1 MSVSEEPR
9 VLKHQLVRRQ
19 LDQLLDGLEP
29 GDAFPAERV
38 LAERYD
44 VARETLRQ
52 ALRELLVAGRIERRG
67 RSTVVAKPK
76 VTLPLAM
83 GSYTEAARAGGLPT
97 SRILVGWTEL
107 TADEVLA
114 VQLDI
119 DLGAPILQLERVFT
133 TDGARVGL
141 ETTKL
146 PADRYPGLRDE
157 FDYRTSLYA
166 ELSRRGIVFER
177 TVDTIETTLPDA
189 REAALLTVDART
201 PMYLLNRVS
210 YDPDG
215 VPIEQRRSLYRGDRM
230 KFTTILDRAQ
240 DGTGR
245 LESVPSTSVRRGDV
259 GAVQPA

>member
-1 MSVSEEPR
+1 VSVSEEPR
-9 VLKHQLVRRQ
+9 VLKHQIVRSQ
-19 LDQLLDGLEP
+19 LDELLDGLSP
-29 GDAFPAERV
+29 GDAFPSERV

-83 GSYTEAARAGGLPT
+83 GSYTEASRASGLET
-97 SRILVGWTEL
+97 SRILVGWSEFE
-107 TADEVLA
+107 ADEVLA

-133 TDGARVGL
+133 TDGSRVGL
-141 ETTKL
+141 ETTRL
-146 PADRYPGLRDE
+146 PADRYPGLRE
-157 FDYRTSLYA
+157 SFDHRTSLYA
-166 ELSRRGIVFER
+166 ELGRRGVVFDR

-201 PMYLLNRVS
+201 PMYLLNRIS
-210 YDPDG
+210 YDTSG
-215 VPIEQRRSLYRGDRM
+215 IPIEQRRSLYRGDRM
-230 KFTTILDRAQ
+230 KFTTILDRTQ

-245 LESVPSTSVRRGDV
+245 
-259 GAVQPA
+259 

>member
-1 MSVSEEPR
+1 M
-9 VLKHQLVRRQ
+9 LKHQVVRSQ
-19 LDQLLDGLEP
+19 LDELLDGLSP

-67 RSTVVAKPK
+67 RTTVVAKPK
-76 VTLPLAM
+76 ITLPLAM
-83 GSYTEAARAGGLPT
+83 GSYTEASRASGLET
-97 SRILVGWTEL
+97 GRILVDWHEFE
-107 TADEVLA
+107 ADEILA

-141 ETTKL
+141 ETTRL
-146 PADRYPGLRDE
+146 PAQRYPGLREE

-166 ELSRRGIVFER
+166 ELGRRGVIFDR

-201 PMYLLNRVS
+201 PMYLLNRIS

-215 VPIEQRRSLYRGDRM
+215 IPIEQRRSLYRGDRM
-230 KFTTILDRAQ
+230 KFTTILDRTQ

-245 LESVPSTSVRRGDV
+245 
-259 GAVQPA
+259 